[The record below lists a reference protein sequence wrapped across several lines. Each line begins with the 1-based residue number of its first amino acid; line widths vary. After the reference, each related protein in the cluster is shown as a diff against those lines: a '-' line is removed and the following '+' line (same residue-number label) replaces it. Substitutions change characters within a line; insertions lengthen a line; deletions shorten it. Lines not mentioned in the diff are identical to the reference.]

1 MMWWKWER
9 EKRNSGNSI
18 AKICAQ
24 KNLADLPK
32 IGDWLD
38 RNLKKKKKKELWQ
51 LNCDCGKSNATTTNY
66 FIIFSQIVVMTNF
79 LLVLIRG
86 HQ

>member
-38 RNLKKKKKKELWQ
+38 RNLKKKKKK
-51 LNCDCGKSNATTTNY
+51 NCGNWIA
-66 FIIFSQIVVMTNF
+66 IVARVMLPPQTI
-79 LLVLIRG
+79 L
-86 HQ
+86 